1 MSKGNDIIGARR
13 VISEEKIMSKH
24 RVTFLPDQKGAE
36 VEEGITL
43 LEAAEQAGVYIN
55 SLCGG
60 QGLCGECRLQVVN
73 GNSKADKYSVG
84 FFSADEIMKGYV
96 LACQTRV
103 ENDLEVLIPI
113 KSRLE
118 MEKIITE
125 GFPSPMVSLG
135 KSPSIRYHTTRCLF
149 LTHWF
154 ANYILNFPHQ
164 L

>member
-1 MSKGNDIIGARR
+1 MLARA
-13 VISEEKIMSKH
+13 IALEEKIMRKH
-24 RVTFLPDQKGAE
+24 KVTFLPDQKEAE

-43 LEAAEQAGVYIN
+43 LDAAEQAGVYIN

-60 QGLCGECRLQVVN
+60 QGLCGECRLQVLS
-73 GNSKADKYSVG
+73 GNAKADKYSVG

-103 ENDLEVLIPI
+103 EDDLEVLIPT

-125 GFPSPMVSLG
+125 GVSLTYGEPG
-135 KSPSIRYHTTRCLF
+135 KISLHKLPYDPAVSF
-149 LTHWF
+149 
-154 ANYILNFPHQ
+154 
-164 L
+164 